1 VFAVAE
7 IAEAARQTRTAHTP
21 RPQNKKKKKKGFA
34 QRKTKERERESSRR
48 RDAMSGF
55 LFVFQTKRNKVTWRV
70 YNNHVVY
77 ESTNKREG
85 RRKKGKLQLR
95 NRTAFIFLCR

>member
-21 RPQNKKKKKKGFA
+21 DLKTKRKKKGFA